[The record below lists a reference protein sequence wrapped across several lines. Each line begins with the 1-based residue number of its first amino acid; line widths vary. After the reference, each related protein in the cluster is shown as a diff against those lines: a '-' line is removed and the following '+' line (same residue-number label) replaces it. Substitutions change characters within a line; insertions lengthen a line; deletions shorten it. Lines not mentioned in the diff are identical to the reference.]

1 MHSFRL
7 SSKIAFFSQLRQ
19 SITEMRFG
27 VVMFAFE
34 QNYKSMS
41 KLKSLREARAS
52 VFKQVDELRAAADG
66 REMTAE
72 EEGRWQRLLNDYDKA
87 DKAVEA
93 EERYMELERRQAEQQ
108 FEQQATPTQA
118 DDPKQ
123 AEEYRS
129 AFKDYLLRGGNGIS
143 AESRT
148 LFEKRA
154 GITGLSAGVI
164 VPAKLA
170 DRIEIALKA
179 YGGMFEAGTI
189 LSTATGGDLIMPT
202 VNDTS
207 AKAIVVPEYNQ
218 STKSAPSFGSET
230 FKAYTYRTPIVPVS
244 LELLQDSSFDLENLL
259 SSLLADSFG
268 RGINEDLTIGSG
280 TNKPKGIVGWA
291 TASEAKPA
299 AAAITLDD
307 IIDLIKGVDSA
318 YARNG
323 KFMFNRNTLWSLVKI
338 KDTTG
343 RYIWQEGARDGTPP
357 TLFGK
362 NYILNDD
369 MADIGASNASMLFG
383 DLSKYKI
390 RMVKNF
396 RVIRLNELLAE
407 YLSIGLFGFARA
419 DGILLDAGT
428 HPVHKL
434 VHKSA

>member
-1 MHSFRL
+1 
-7 SSKIAFFSQLRQ
+7 
-19 SITEMRFG
+19 
-27 VVMFAFE
+27 
-34 QNYKSMS
+34 MS

-52 VFKQVDELRAAADG
+52 VFTQVDELRTAADG
-66 REMTAE
+66 REMTVE
-72 EEGRWQRLLNDYDKA
+72 EQARWNQLLSDYDKA
-87 DKAVEA
+87 DKAVET
-93 EERYMELERRQAEQQ
+93 EERYLDIERRQTEQRVDQ
-108 FEQQATPTQA
+108 PSPPNTQKQEQ
-118 DDPKQ
+118 
-123 AEEYRS
+123 EYRS
-129 AFKDYLLRGGNGIS
+129 AFCDYLLRGGNGIS
-143 AESRT
+143 AESRA
-148 LFEKRA
+148 LFEERA

-164 VPAKLA
+164 VPTTLA
-170 DRIEIALKA
+170 DSIEIALKA

-202 VNDTS
+202 VNNT
-207 AKAIVVPEYNQ
+207 
-218 STKSAPSFGSET
+218 TKSAPSFGSEAL
-230 FKAYTYRTPIVPVS
+230 KAYTYRTPIVPVS
-244 LELLQDSSFDLENLL
+244 MELLQDSSFDLEALL

-268 RGINEDLTIGSG
+268 RGVNEDLTVGSG
-280 TNKPKGIVGWA
+280 TNKPKGIVNWA
-291 TASEAKPA
+291 IASEAKPA

-323 KFMFNRNTLWSLVKI
+323 RFMFNRSTLWSLVKI
-338 KDTTG
+338 KDSTG

-369 MADIGASNASMLFG
+369 IADVGAGNASMLFG

-407 YLSIGLFGFARA
+407 YLSIGLFGFARV

-434 VHKSA
+434 VHKSS

>member
-1 MHSFRL
+1 
-7 SSKIAFFSQLRQ
+7 
-19 SITEMRFG
+19 
-27 VVMFAFE
+27 
-34 QNYKSMS
+34 MS

-52 VFKQVDELRAAADG
+52 VFKLVDELRAAADG

-72 EEGRWQRLLNDYDKA
+72 EQTRWQQLLADYDKA
-87 DKAVEA
+87 DKAVES
-93 EERYMELERRQAEQQ
+93 EERFVEMERRQAEQQ
-108 FEQQATPTQA
+108 FEQRATAAQTDKPAQA
-118 DDPKQ
+118 D
-123 AEEYRS
+123 EYRS
-129 AFKDYLLRGGNGIS
+129 AFKDYLLRGGNGIT
-143 AESRT
+143 AESRA

-164 VPAKLA
+164 VPDILA
-170 DRIEIALKA
+170 GNIEIALKA

-202 VNDTS
+202 INDTAS
-207 AKAIVVPEYNQ
+207 KAAVVAEYNQ
-218 STKSAPSFGSET
+218 STRRAPSFGSET
-230 FKAYTYRTPIVPVS
+230 LKVYTYRTPIVPVS
-244 LELLQDSSFDLENLL
+244 LELLQDSAFDLEALL
-259 SSLLADSFG
+259 SGLLAESFG

-280 TNKPKGIVGWA
+280 TGKPKGIVNWA
-291 TASEAKPA
+291 TVSEAEPA

-307 IIDLIKGVDSA
+307 IIDLIKGVESS
-318 YARNG
+318 YAQRG

-343 RYIWQEGARDGTPP
+343 RYIWQEGAKDGTPP

-369 MADIGASNASMLFG
+369 IDDIAAGKASVLFG

-407 YLSIGLFGFARA
+407 YLSIGLFGFARV
-419 DGILLDAGT
+419 DGLLLDAGT
-428 HPVHKL
+428 HPVHKM
-434 VHKSA
+434 VHKTA